1 MTYNSYTRLE
11 EPNSPGHIAWL
22 MRLFLDLLNSWCYIN
37 GGDQLK
43 ARLRTVRVEENS
55 APKSIQAKL
64 NHRDF
69 TFTSVSL
76 GRVSPCCLIKTY
88 FFLHILVEI

>member
-55 APKSIQAKL
+55 TSESIQA
-64 NHRDF
+64 F

-76 GRVSPCCLIKTY
+76 GKVSPCCLIKTY
-88 FFLHILVEI
+88 FFLHMLVEV